1 MTITSAG
8 FYRLTDRLSYATT
21 AVYAPNIT
29 LLADDRDT
37 YSFPVEGWYWFG
49 SLLEAEQFFDVN
61 GATASQWVQ
70 FGITVMADPA
80 VNAMLGALFQ
90 SAPGLYGGLIIG
102 LQRASDGDFTVF
114 LNAWNGSRQIGAV
127 TAELAT
133 SVASMASQFNLPAEF
148 VGALTAI
155 T

>member
-1 MTITSAG
+1 MTTTSAG
-8 FYRLTDRLSYATT
+8 FYRFADRLSYATS

-29 LLADDRDT
+29 LLAGDRET
-37 YSFPVEGWYWFG
+37 YAFPVEGWYWFD
-49 SLLEAEQFFDVN
+49 SLLEAEQFFSVN
-61 GATASQWVQ
+61 GAAASQWVQ
-70 FGITVMADPA
+70 FGTTVMADPA

-127 TAELAT
+127 SAELAT
-133 SVASMASQFNLPAEF
+133 AVATMASQFSLPAQF
-148 VGALTAI
+148 VAALTA
-155 T
+155 TP

>member
-37 YSFPVEGWYWFG
+37 YFFPVEGWYWFE
-49 SLLEAEQFFDVN
+49 SLLEAEQFFNVN

-80 VNAMLGALFQ
+80 VNAMLGVLFQ
-90 SAPGLYGGLIIG
+90 SAPGLFGGLIIG